1 MWYRDQSWTI
11 LASRYY
17 GQNLALIYF

>member
-11 LASRYY
+11 LASRCY